1 MTATSSTRCA
11 SPSSSRCHIVAQSAV
26 SLQVRATSTSAK
38 MSMVAPDPNKNF
50 QHILRLLNTNV
61 SGNKKIMFALT
72 EIKGVG
78 RRYSNVVLKK
88 ADIDLNKRAGELNSD
103 ELERV
108 VTILQSPQNY
118 KIPMWMLNR
127 QKDIVD
133 GKYSHIVSN
142 ALDSKYREDSLAARA
157 TEEDPQPPWP
167 ASLLG
172 SPCAWSAYKD
182 NRSSWKDSR
191 CLEEEGL
198 DDSLCSLYA
207 SSMHICSHSP
217 PPFAVT
223 PVRARTKATP
233 IELLLP
239 FASAAA
245 ISPIVSNGRG
255 WDVLPSQP
263 WIEIVASKIIDPE
276 KGERGTVMLILLEAV
291 IVGPSSFMPD
301 WPFDGTCCQAKTSYR
316 LRINLETGSVRNTNT
331 LTYRSC
337 KSESGMTPDQRFPAC
352 PKSYV
357 PEPPFVAFC
366 DWAARSMQYL
376 TWPVG
381 NAKRESYSSQALFT
395 FRVVYKK
402 ASFASAHLAL
412 RGHRAKQQSPCS
424 SSPPS
429 LLPSPVL
436 SSSRPRRP
444 SRPTLTRVKLSVIRQ
459 DLRSKAPNWSAVA
472 VQSIG
477 HVAAIHAASST
488 K

>member
-142 ALDSKYREDSLAARA
+142 ALDSKYREDLERLKKIRNHRGLRHFWGLRVRGQH
-157 TEEDPQPPWP
+157 TKTT
-167 ASLLG
+167 G
-172 SPCAWSAYKD
+172 RRGKTVG
-182 NRSSWKDSR
+182 K